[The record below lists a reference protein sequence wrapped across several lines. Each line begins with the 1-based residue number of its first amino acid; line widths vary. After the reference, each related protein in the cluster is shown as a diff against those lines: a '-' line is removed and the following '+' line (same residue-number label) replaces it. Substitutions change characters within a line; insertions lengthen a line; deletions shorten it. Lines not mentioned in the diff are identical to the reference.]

1 MLASW
6 ARAPLLPGIVAAA
19 LAVCAP
25 VSTRGAE
32 TTKPK
37 PAAAKPAQSGSSKP
51 APAPTKKKPAPVAKK
66 PAPLPPPPPPPVELI
81 GYVTMPAGGFRGG
94 PPSGQFDNEGRRAAA
109 PRFDSQPVQGV
120 SSIKPGST
128 PGAWWA
134 LSDNGFGRKWNSPDY
149 RLCIYLFEVRP
160 RTQAGPDSRT
170 ALQAVIE
177 LSDPARFYPWRLT
190 DENTEERFF
199 TGADADPESLV
210 TMSDDTFW
218 IGDEIGPWLLHF
230 SVDGELLGPPVE
242 LPDHARSVDHPLVL
256 ANADDA
262 RIARTRGFEAMDL
275 AGDGKTLVTL
285 LEGVVEGDT
294 ARQLRVQRYDTAAGK
309 WLPGT
314 LIYELDADTM
324 SVTDM
329 SRIEG
334 NRFVVIE
341 RDDLDGDAAK
351 AKRVYSIDLDK
362 ALSDKTQ
369 AGKPLAKK
377 LVIDLLSIGNAH
389 GLAEG
394 IAAGAPFRFPFHTPE
409 SIQVLD
415 RKHVVIV
422 NDNNFPDVGGRGPS
436 VTDATEWIWLE
447 LGNPL

>member
-1 MLASW
+1 MLASL
-6 ARAPLLPGIVAAA
+6 ARALLLAAA
-19 LAVCAP
+19 FAVCA
-25 VSTRGAE
+25 SLSATAAE
-32 TTKPK
+32 STKPK
-37 PAAAKPAQSGSSKP
+37 PAATKPAQTGSSKP
-51 APAPTKKKPAPVAKK
+51 APATTKKKPAQVAKK
-66 PAPLPPPPPPPVELI
+66 PAPPPPPPPPPPVELI
-81 GYVTMPAGGFRGG
+81 GYVTMPAASFRDG

-109 PRFDSQPVQGV
+109 PRFESQPVQGV

-134 LSDNGFGRKWNSPDY
+134 LSDNGFGRKWNSSDY

-177 LSDPARFYPWRLT
+177 LSDPARFFPWRLT
-190 DENTEERFF
+190 DESTAERFF

-275 AGDGKTLVTL
+275 AGDGKTLVTI
-285 LEGVVEGDT
+285 LEGVLEGDP
-294 ARQLRVQRYDTAAGK
+294 ARQLRVHRYDTSAGK
-309 WLPGT
+309 WLAGT
-314 LIYELDADTM
+314 LIYELDPDTR

-341 RDDLDGDAAK
+341 RDDLEGDAAK
-351 AKRVYSIDLDK
+351 GKRVYSIDLDK
-362 ALSDKTQ
+362 AVP
-369 AGKPLAKK
+369 GKPLAKK
-377 LVIDLLSIGNAH
+377 LVVDLLSIGNAH

-394 IAAGAPFRFPFHTPE
+394 IAAGAPFRFPFLTPE

-422 NDNNFPDVGGRGPS
+422 NDNNYPDMGGRGPS

-447 LGNPL
+447 LGNSL